1 MYNPKN
7 SCLQSVLLSCKVIDK
22 LRQRNK
28 TQRNNNP
35 RKILQTQR
43 KALTSKG
50 AQIKLKERRKMK
62 IDKRKKLLNNLKDNG
77 LENERKNNRS
87 EKSGLVKIKQS
98 KIKKLERKAEEQ
110 LANGYYDQHEKT
122 LRQIE
127 KLKTDIE
134 KYLK

>member
-1 MYNPKN
+1 
-7 SCLQSVLLSCKVIDK
+7 
-22 LRQRNK
+22 
-28 TQRNNNP
+28 
-35 RKILQTQR
+35 
-43 KALTSKG
+43 
-50 AQIKLKERRKMK
+50 MK